1 MFITRKCLSRRT
13 MLKGTGVA
21 LALPLLD
28 AMIPAGAAWAQSADQ
43 GAAKPRVRM
52 GFVYFPHGAVMRNW
66 VPQQTGTEFE
76 FSPIL
81 KPLTPYKPYVT
92 VVSGLRNKGGES
104 SDPHG
109 IMAGTWLSCVGPK
122 DRDGTG
128 DRGVTADQLAARHIG
143 QDTALPSLEVAGE
156 GGGSACAAGVA
167 SCGFGSTTAFRTPTQ
182 SLPMETNPR
191 KVFYQMFGQG
201 DTSEERVAL
210 LEESGSVLDYV
221 RQASAGLQRKLGGA
235 DRAAVSD
242 YLDSIR
248 EVERRVQKMSAN
260 SKSLAGLPN
269 APLGIPED
277 FTELLDVHFEMIA
290 LAWQTDQTRIASFMI
305 AKEISMRTYN
315 MVGVSDAF
323 HPLSHHQ
330 NDPVKLERLTR
341 IQAYHTERFAKFIKR
356 LAGMKEGNAT
366 VLDQSIVLFGSNM
379 SNSDLHNNDPLPS
392 VVLGKGGGSIKGGQH
407 LHYPQDTPHA
417 NLLLT
422 LLQRAKVPVQSL
434 GNSTGT
440 FAEV

>member
-1 MFITRKCLSRRT
+1 
-13 MLKGTGVA
+13 
-21 LALPLLD
+21 
-28 AMIPAGAAWAQSADQ
+28 
-43 GAAKPRVRM
+43 VRM
-52 GFVYFPHGAVMRNW
+52 GFVYFPHGAVMKNW
-66 VPQQTGTEFE
+66 VPEKTGTDFE
-76 FSPIL
+76 LSPIL
-81 KPLTPYKPYVT
+81 KPLAPYKPYVT
-92 VVSGLRNKGGES
+92 IVSGLRNKGGES

-167 SCGFGSTTAFRTPTQ
+167 SCGFGGSTAFRTPSQ

-221 RQASAGLQRKLGGA
+221 TQATDSLKRKLGDT
-235 DRAAVSD
+235 DRAVVGD

-248 EVERRVQKMSAN
+248 EVERRVQKMAAN
-260 SKSLAGLPN
+260 SKSLSNLPN

-305 AKEISMRTYN
+305 AKEVSMRTYN

-330 NDPVKLERLTR
+330 NDPAKLERLTR
-341 IQAYHTERFAKFIKR
+341 IQTYHTERFARFAKR
-356 LAGMKEGNAT
+356 LAGMKEGNGT

-392 VVLGKGGGSIKGGQH
+392 VVLGKGGGAIKGGQH

-422 LLQRAKVPVQSL
+422 LLQRANVPVQTL
-434 GNSTGT
+434 GNSTGA

>member
-1 MFITRKCLSRRT
+1 MFVTRKCLSRRAV
-13 MLKGTGVA
+13 LKGAGVA

-28 AMIPAGAAWAQSADQ
+28 AMIPASTALAQM
-43 GAAKPRVRM
+43 AAKPKVRM
-52 GFVYFPHGAVMRNW
+52 GFVYFPHGAVIGNW
-66 VPQQTGTEFE
+66 VPAQSGAEFE

-143 QDTALPSLEVAGE
+143 QDTAIPSLEVAGE
-156 GGGSACAAGVA
+156 GGGSACASGVA
-167 SCGFGSTTAFRTPTQ
+167 SCGFGGTVAFRTPTQ
-182 SLPMETNPR
+182 PLPMETNPR

-201 DTSEERVAL
+201 DTSDERVAL

-221 RQASAGLQRKLGGA
+221 AQASASLKRKLGDS

-242 YLDSIR
+242 YLDSLR

-260 SKSLAGLPN
+260 SKSLANLPD
-269 APLGIPED
+269 APLGIPEN

-315 MVGVSDAF
+315 MIGVSDAF

-330 NDPVKLERLTR
+330 NDPAKLTRLTT
-341 IQAYHTERFAKFIKR
+341 IQTYHTERFAKFVKR
-356 LAGMKEGNAT
+356 LSAMKEANGS
-366 VLDQSIVLFGSNM
+366 VLDQAIILFGSNM

-422 LLQRAKVPVQSL
+422 LLQRAGVPVQSL
-434 GNSTGT
+434 GNSTGAFT
-440 FAEV
+440 EV

>member
-1 MFITRKCLSRRT
+1 MFITRKSLSRRT
-13 MLKGTGVA
+13 VLKGAGVA

-28 AMIPAGAAWAQSADQ
+28 AMIPAATALAQT
-43 GAAKPRVRM
+43 AAKPRVRM
-52 GFVYFPHGAVMRNW
+52 GFVYFPHGAVMKNW
-66 VPQQTGTEFE
+66 VPEKTGADFE

-81 KPLTPYKPYVT
+81 KPLAPYKPYVT

-167 SCGFGSTTAFRTPTQ
+167 SCGFGGSTAFRTPYQ

-221 RQASAGLQRKLGGA
+221 TQASDSLKRKLGES
-235 DRAAVSD
+235 DQAAVSD
-242 YLDSIR
+242 YMDSIR
-248 EVERRVQKMSAN
+248 EVERRVQKMAAN
-260 SKSLAGLPN
+260 SKSLSNLPN

-305 AKEISMRTYN
+305 AKEVSMRTYN
-315 MVGVSDAF
+315 MVGVPDAF

-330 NDPVKLERLTR
+330 NDPAKLERLTR
-341 IQAYHTERFAKFIKR
+341 IQSYHTERFAKFAKR
-356 LAGMKEGNAT
+356 LAGMKEGNGT

-392 VVLGKGGGSIKGGQH
+392 VVLGKGGGAIKGGQH

-422 LLQRAKVPVQSL
+422 LLQRAGVPVQTL
-434 GNSTGT
+434 GNSTGA

>member
-1 MFITRKCLSRRT
+1 MFITRKSLSRRT
-13 MLKGTGVA
+13 VLKGAGAAV
-21 LALPLLD
+21 ALPLLD
-28 AMIPAGAAWAQSADQ
+28 AMIPAGTALAQT
-43 GAAKPRVRM
+43 AAKPKVRM
-52 GFVYFPHGAVMRNW
+52 GFVYFPHGAVMKNW
-66 VPQQTGTEFE
+66 VPEKTGTDFE
-76 FSPIL
+76 LSPIL
-81 KPLTPYKPYVT
+81 KPLAPYRPYVT
-92 VVSGLRNKGGES
+92 IVSGLRNKGGES

-167 SCGFGSTTAFRTPTQ
+167 SCGFGGSTAFRTPSQ

-221 RQASAGLQRKLGGA
+221 TQASDGLKRKLGDT
-235 DRAAVSD
+235 DRAVVGD

-248 EVERRVQKMSAN
+248 EVERRVQKMAAN
-260 SKSLAGLPN
+260 SKSLSNLPN

-305 AKEISMRTYN
+305 AKEVSMRTYN

-330 NDPVKLERLTR
+330 NDPAKLERLTR
-341 IQAYHTERFAKFIKR
+341 IQTYHTERFARFAKR
-356 LAGMKEGNAT
+356 LAGMKEGNGT

-392 VVLGKGGGSIKGGQH
+392 VVLGKGGGAIKGGQH

-422 LLQRAKVPVQSL
+422 LLQRANVPVQTL
-434 GNSTGT
+434 GNSTGA